1 MDRIA
6 IISDIH
12 GNLEALKTTLK
23 DIKTKNIDR
32 IFCLGDIIS
41 KGSHPNECTELVKE
55 NCEVVVRGNC
65 DEFFT
70 SDIKLLNKSEEDI
83 KDIKWNQNKI
93 DSENLIYLRSL
104 PYSYEF
110 YMSGRL
116 VRLIHA
122 HPEKI
127 NKSIGNIDTVERL
140 YELVLPSS
148 NTVSNIKAD
157 ILIYGHI
164 HTPFIQKM
172 YNRFIMNPGSV
183 GDAFDIIRNDEKDAD
198 NRNTT
203 VANYLIISGNFNSRN
218 YDEISY
224 EIVSV
229 PYDTDKELESS
240 HDNIEFEILKNE
252 LKTGTYRNMDKVYEG
267 FAIRGIDKDKI

>member
-12 GNLEALKTTLK
+12 GNLEALKATLK
-23 DIKTKNIDR
+23 DIKSKNIDR

-83 KDIKWNQNKI
+83 KDVKWNQSRI
-93 DSENLIYLRSL
+93 DSENLNYLRNL

-148 NTVSNIKAD
+148 NTVSDKKAD

-172 YNRFIMNPGSV
+172 YNRFIMNSGSV

-203 VANYLIISGNFNSRN
+203 VANYLIISGNFNSKN

-229 PYDTDKELESS
+229 PYDIDKELESS

-267 FAIRGIDKDKI
+267 FTIRGIDKDKI

>member
-12 GNLEALKTTLK
+12 GNLEALKATLK
-23 DIKTKNIDR
+23 DIKNKNIDR

-65 DEFFT
+65 DEYYT
-70 SDIKLLNKSEEDI
+70 SDINLTNKSEEV
-83 KDIKWNQNKI
+83 KWNQSIIN
-93 DSENLIYLRSL
+93 SETRDYLRSL

-127 NKSIGNIDTVERL
+127 NKSVGNIDTVERL

-148 NTVSNIKAD
+148 NTVSDKKAD

-229 PYDTDKELESS
+229 PYDIDKELESS

>member
-1 MDRIA
+1 
-6 IISDIH
+6 
-12 GNLEALKTTLK
+12 
-23 DIKTKNIDR
+23 
-32 IFCLGDIIS
+32 
-41 KGSHPNECTELVKE
+41 
-55 NCEVVVRGNC
+55 
-65 DEFFT
+65 
-70 SDIKLLNKSEEDI
+70 
-83 KDIKWNQNKI
+83 
-93 DSENLIYLRSL
+93 
-104 PYSYEF
+104 
-110 YMSGRL
+110 
-116 VRLIHA
+116 
-122 HPEKI
+122 
-127 NKSIGNIDTVERL
+127 
-140 YELVLPSS
+140 
-148 NTVSNIKAD
+148 
-157 ILIYGHI
+157 
-164 HTPFIQKM
+164 M

-229 PYDTDKELESS
+229 PYDIDKELESS